1 MTQKILSMMLM
12 LLAATLQANAQD
24 KMVAKTRWYDN
35 CYVGINGGG
44 AVPTTHHTWRND
56 VTPNFGLRV
65 GKNIN
70 TVLGFAV
77 EANGYF
83 ETACAG
89 KGPDFHS
96 REFIENINVN
106 FLASFNLSN
115 LFLGYKGEPRLIEL
129 IMLGGYG
136 WGHGMDMGHGKNLVS
151 SKVALDIA
159 LNLGAKKEWQIYV
172 EPSINYGLQGYNG
185 YSTADKFKYNINKSN
200 FQVNAGI
207 IYKLPN
213 SDGSRNF
220 RLVSLRDDNEIKKL
234 NNRILTLR
242 QEMENAEE
250 KHRKELEKKDAEIAL
265 LYETL
270 DDCRKKISLKE
281 PLNENDY
288 LHTTI
293 KFKPGSTKV
302 DESQMDELAVVA
314 NYLKSNPTAK
324 LVIKGYTAEEKETS
338 SIISENRAFSVL
350 SILVRQYQVSID
362 QLETQAGGYDRIKG
376 DAVMFEK
383 SVK

>member
-24 KMVAKTRWYDN
+24 KMVAKTKWYDN

-65 GKNIN
+65 GNNIN
-70 TVLGFAV
+70 TVVGFAV

-159 LNLGAKKEWQIYV
+159 LNFGAKKEWQIYV

-200 FQVNAGI
+200 FQLNAGI

-293 KFKPGSTKV
+293 KFKPSSTKV

-324 LVIKGYTAEEKETS
+324 LVIKGYTSEEKETS
-338 SIISENRAFSVL
+338 SIIAENRAFSVL
-350 SILVRQYQVSID
+350 TILVRQYQVSID